1 MAPDHALRGSA
12 IEALAVIGSHHPD
25 TVERLR
31 PSIAPALGSGAE
43 PLVLAA
49 LHALTRRPG
58 LAPTGLDIGLLVL
71 APWPSVRVGAL
82 SVLVNHQPDA
92 GAQAAVMLLGD
103 PDEYVRRQLL
113 HASASLDS
121 GQEILEALTR
131 DRDCFVRAAA
141 RALLEDVVN

>member
-1 MAPDHALRGSA
+1 M
-12 IEALAVIGSHHPD
+12 
-25 TVERLR
+25 
-31 PSIAPALGSGAE
+31 
-43 PLVLAA
+43 
-49 LHALTRRPG
+49 
-58 LAPTGLDIGLLVL
+58 APTGLDIGLLVL